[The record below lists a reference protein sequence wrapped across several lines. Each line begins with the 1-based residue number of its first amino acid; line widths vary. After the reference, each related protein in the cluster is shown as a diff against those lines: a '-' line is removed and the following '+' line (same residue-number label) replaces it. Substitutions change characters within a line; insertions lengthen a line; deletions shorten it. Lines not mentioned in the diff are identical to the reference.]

1 MSSPKILVA
10 DDSRTIRT
18 RVRQILTREGFDVIE
33 ADSGQVA
40 LEQIFREQPL
50 LAILDINMPD
60 TDGYGVCQELQSQG
74 LPWSE
79 LPIIF
84 LTSIE
89 SHALEMLGD
98 KLGAYLHKPVTSQKL
113 LDVVQSFVAAPY

>member
-1 MSSPKILVA
+1 MSAPQILVA

-18 RVRQILTREGFDVIE
+18 RLKQILIPAGFDVIE
-33 ADSGQVA
+33 AGTGQAA
-40 LEQIFREQPL
+40 LECIQREFPL

-60 TDGYGVCQELQSQG
+60 TDGYGVCEELRKMG
-74 LPWSE
+74 PPASE

-84 LTSIE
+84 LTAME

-98 KLGAYLHKPVTSQKL
+98 QLGAYLHKPVDPKRL
-113 LDVVQSFVAAPY
+113 LDAIHSLAGVRR